1 MADSYRPTPVRLQ
14 QNGSSCGEGG
24 LEVVGREQVRGG
36 VSGSERIS
44 LADCAV
50 EGETAHA
57 PGGSPAL
64 LPTPPTPPPLG
75 LAEPGRSDGCGGLEW
90 LGVAF
95 AVPQKRGASGRGLR
109 CPPSR
114 WNGWAWPSLSPP
126 ISVARVGVACAV
138 SRHVGAGGRGL
149 FCLWAWTSL
158 FIFGAKA
165 RRRGLPGTTV
175 RSGWAWPELIVINH
189 GVGAWYSRWA
199 WPALFVL
206 GAIAG
211 GRGLKRVG
219 WSWSG
224 WAWLRC
230 L

>member
-1 MADSYRPTPVRLQ
+1 MQENGSSSPEVKGRGRPRMADSYRPTPVRLQ

-114 WNGWAWPSLSPP
+114 WNGWAWPSLSPHKCGP
-126 ISVARVGVACAV
+126 
-138 SRHVGAGGRGL
+138 GGRGL
-149 FCLWAWTSL
+149 RSQPS
-158 FIFGAKA
+158 
-165 RRRGLPGTTV
+165 R
-175 RSGWAWPELIVINH
+175 RSGWARPVLPV
-189 GVGAWYSRWA
+189 GVD
-199 WPALFVL
+199 F
-206 GAIAG
+206 AIHLW
-211 GRGLKRVG
+211 RQ
-219 WSWSG
+219 SS
-224 WAWLRC
+224 
-230 L
+230 